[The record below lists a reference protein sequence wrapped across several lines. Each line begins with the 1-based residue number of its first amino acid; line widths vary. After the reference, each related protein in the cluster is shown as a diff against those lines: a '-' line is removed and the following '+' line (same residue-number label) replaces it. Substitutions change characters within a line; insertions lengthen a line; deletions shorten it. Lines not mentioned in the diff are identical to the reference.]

1 MKWSCNVLDEKDFNL
16 SNDVCIIVIA
26 VLLPKW
32 PSATDGTK
40 GTMSF

>member
-1 MKWSCNVLDEKDFNL
+1 MESFCDVLDEKDFNF
-16 SNDVCIIVIA
+16 SNDACIVVIA

-40 GTMSF
+40 RTMSF